1 MASLLKKTENL
12 YFLLQVSPIIQIH
25 TLKSNVRY
33 RIGPEDGITDVD
45 ISYPDP
51 PACITSSFDLWIKNE
66 DREFRITRKSENNLN
81 EPCKYYYKDCI
92 TGSYLPIPLFPDIIV
107 VSSGTKLRVMTSQ
120 PNECNIA
127 FILKSQDVSEIFG
140 DEIRFNTEI
149 QACKININKENDQ
162 NTKFENLINNMQ
174 QIGDFNSRKNNDI
187 SKSYIIIPEAS
198 LGKGGNGEVF
208 LGINRET
215 FEFVAV
221 KSEVSGSLSREAD
234 YLDKCKSEY
243 VVRKLDWFQN
253 RTDNREY
260 LIMELFHGGTIRQ
273 LLRFKYKNGLPIN
286 AVRNLMYTLLVGV
299 NQMHLKGVVH
309 RDLKTANLMLTD
321 VIKDI
326 EVCNSQMKI
335 CDLGNSGIPVNGKL
349 KGHCC
354 TCFATAPEVYTNN
367 EYDEKVDMWSIGT
380 IFYELITGKR
390 LIECN
395 HQIHC
400 DANEKIIKFD
410 FAKLEKQLKSHVLSK
425 YNIGE
430 LDWFDDALD
439 LFGRL
444 LDKSPSKRIS
454 AASCLSHS
462 FFLNNIFS
470 KLEGSWRCITRLY
483 LNKILDE
490 NVQIQHEE
498 DEVKTFIPTC
508 KCFKCLNN
516 NKLTYTSIGCSRIH
530 SGCLPTFNTI
540 YNYCSSKNN
549 SGNSFNKQQTNIHKL
564 GKQILRSTMMYRNQI
579 NNNAFNE
586 QNLNTQNK

>member
-1 MASLLKKTENL
+1 MASLLKKTENV
-12 YFLLQVSPIIQIH
+12 YFLLQVSPIVQIH

-51 PACITSSFDLWIKNE
+51 PECITSSFDLWIKNE

-149 QACKININKENDQ
+149 KACKININKENSQ
-162 NTKFENLINNMQ
+162 NMKFENLINNMQ
-174 QIGDFNSRKNNDI
+174 QIGDFRSKRKNDVN
-187 SKSYIIIPEAS
+187 KSYIIIPEAS

-234 YLDKCKSEY
+234 YLDKCRSEY

-299 NQMHLKGVVH
+299 NQMHSKGVVH
-309 RDLKTANLMLTD
+309 RDLKTANLMLAD
-321 VIKDI
+321 VIRDI
-326 EVCNSQMKI
+326 EMCSSQMKI

-354 TCFATAPEVYTNN
+354 TCFATAPEIYTNN

-395 HQIHC
+395 HQMYC
-400 DANEKIIKFD
+400 DANEKIIKFE
-410 FAKLEKQLKSHVLSK
+410 FKKLEKQLKNHVLNV
-425 YNIGE
+425 YNISE
-430 LDWFDDALD
+430 LNWFDDALD
-439 LFGRL
+439 LFGKL
-444 LDKSPSKRIS
+444 LDKSPSNRIS

-462 FFLNNIFS
+462 FFLNSIFS
-470 KLEGSWRCITRLY
+470 KLEGSWRCITKLH
-483 LNKILDE
+483 LHKILDE
-490 NVQIQHEE
+490 NVPIQHEE

-516 NKLTYTSIGCSRIH
+516 NKFNYTGIGCSRIQ
-530 SGCLPTFNTI
+530 SGCFSTFSTI
-540 YNYCSSKNN
+540 YSYCSSKNN
-549 SGNSFNKQQTNIHKL
+549 INSNLFNKQVNINKL
-564 GKQILRSTMMYRNQI
+564 GKQILRSTMIHRNKI
-579 NNNAFNE
+579 NDNSFNE